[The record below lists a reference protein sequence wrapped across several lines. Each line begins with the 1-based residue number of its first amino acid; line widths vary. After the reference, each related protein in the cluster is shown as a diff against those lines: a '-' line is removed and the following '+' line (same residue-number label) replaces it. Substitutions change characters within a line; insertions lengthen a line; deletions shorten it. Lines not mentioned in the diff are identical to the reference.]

1 MRNWATFAFATA
13 LTLVSAAAFAQTQTK
28 VAVVEM
34 MKVANESKEGKKI
47 QATLKSF
54 HDQKQAE
61 ISAKEADLKALEDK
75 SKDPKISDDK
85 KEEIK
90 SQFTAKMYEYQA
102 FAKAA
107 QDEMEGRSQKLQQDF
122 QGKLAGVISKYAQA
136 KGISM
141 VVEKSVTLFS
151 ADSLDI
157 TADVIAEMNK
167 AYPGT

>member
-1 MRNWATFAFATA
+1 MQKWATLAVAAT
-13 LTLVSAAAFAQTQTK
+13 LTLVSAAAFAQAQQK

-34 MKVANESKEGKKI
+34 MKVANECKEGKKI
-47 QATLKSF
+47 QATLKDY
-54 HDQKQAE
+54 HDKKQGE
-61 ISAKEADLKALEDK
+61 INAKEADLKALEDK
-75 SKDPKISDDK
+75 SKDPKISDASKDDLRN
-85 KEEIK
+85 
-90 SQFTAKMYEYQA
+90 QFTQKMYEYQA

-107 QDEMEGRSQKLQQDF
+107 QDEMESRSQKLQQEF
-122 QGKLAGVISKYAQA
+122 QTKLAGVIAKYAQS

-167 AYPGT
+167 AYPGA